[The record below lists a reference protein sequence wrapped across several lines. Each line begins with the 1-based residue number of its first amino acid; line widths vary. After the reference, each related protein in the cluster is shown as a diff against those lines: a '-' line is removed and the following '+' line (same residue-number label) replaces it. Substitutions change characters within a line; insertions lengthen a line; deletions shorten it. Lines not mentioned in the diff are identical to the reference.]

1 MLTAEKPINPN
12 PARALYENF
21 MTGEYGK
28 KWDDLPAGVQKRWAD
43 ALAAGV
49 IAMTSVR
56 IEPVEDFD
64 TGALRAASLQPGTI
78 AVLPEPTDIIFSDGE
93 PYAAI
98 TVDYLGCEYLS
109 RDVEN
114 IEKIAAAG
122 SKGPTEVVYLFR
134 GTRSKSPSPKP
145 VEPLALPYKNWRGEI
160 STRKILPIRLEFS
173 ATEWHPEPQWLL
185 IAIDVEKNVERSF
198 ALKDFNPPTPASP
211 VTSKAAEIV
220 TSMIKKSKDDLF
232 ERRQWGGPTIGA
244 DQIEHRVRA
253 YEDVI
258 AVLSAQVQDVAGL
271 ERLRDVTYA
280 VQHNP
285 NCPAK
290 YLVRLVGKSGRID
303 LKPYGNHF
311 PSVKHE
317 TGDVLGF
324 GKTLD
329 EAIDNAI
336 AAAAPAKQEGGE

>member
-1 MLTAEKPINPN
+1 MLTAEKSITPN

-64 TGALRAASLQPGTI
+64 TEALRAASLQPGTI

-93 PYAAI
+93 PYAAM

-134 GTRSKSPSPKP
+134 GT
-145 VEPLALPYKNWRGEI
+145 
-160 STRKILPIRLEFS
+160 
-173 ATEWHPEPQWLL
+173 
-185 IAIDVEKNVERSF
+185 
-198 ALKDFNPPTPASP
+198 
-211 VTSKAAEIV
+211 
-220 TSMIKKSKDDLF
+220 KSKNLPHKPL
-232 ERRQWGGPTIGA
+232 GYVTA
-244 DQIEHRVRA
+244 TRA
-253 YEDVI
+253 
-258 AVLSAQVQDVAGL
+258 
-271 ERLRDVTYA
+271 
-280 VQHNP
+280 
-285 NCPAK
+285 K
-290 YLVRLVGKSGRID
+290 
-303 LKPYGNHF
+303 
-311 PSVKHE
+311 
-317 TGDVLGF
+317 
-324 GKTLD
+324 
-329 EAIDNAI
+329 
-336 AAAAPAKQEGGE
+336 

>member
-1 MLTAEKPINPN
+1 MLTAEKSITPN

-64 TGALRAASLQPGTI
+64 TEALRAASLQPGMI

-122 SKGPTEVVYLFR
+122 SKGPTEIVYLFR

-160 STRKILPIRLEFS
+160 STRKILPIRLEFG

-211 VTSKAAEIV
+211 VTSKAVEIV

-244 DQIEHRVRA
+244 DQIEHRILA

-258 AVLSAQVQDVAGL
+258 AVLSAQVQDVAGWLPADQSPRGTVGLIRHRSGQIDYVYKTNNGEPFL
-271 ERLRDVTYA
+271 ETWRYA
-280 VQHNP
+280 GTANHGQQAP
-285 NCPAK
+285 WPEY
-290 YLVRLVGKSGRID
+290 YLPISAL
-303 LKPYGNHF
+303 P
-311 PSVKHE
+311 
-317 TGDVLGF
+317 
-324 GKTLD
+324 
-329 EAIDNAI
+329 
-336 AAAAPAKQEGGE
+336 AAPAKQEGGE

>member
-1 MLTAEKPINPN
+1 MLTAEKSITPN

-64 TGALRAASLQPGTI
+64 TEALRAASLQPGTI

-93 PYAAI
+93 PYAAM

-134 GTRSKSPSPKP
+134 GTKSKNLPHKPLGYVTATRAKAMREGLAGSMTVYEEQNDYFSEPVYLCTPPSSSAMWLPISEADKSISHVHIVGDMRIGNSYPVWVRDADGRVYEALWSDNENKAYWWDIEGESPVDP
-145 VEPLALPYKNWRGEI
+145 VEFMPHPLARLTI
-160 STRKILPIRLEFS
+160 TST
-173 ATEWHPEPQWLL
+173 
-185 IAIDVEKNVERSF
+185 
-198 ALKDFNPPTPASP
+198 
-211 VTSKAAEIV
+211 
-220 TSMIKKSKDDLF
+220 
-232 ERRQWGGPTIGA
+232 
-244 DQIEHRVRA
+244 
-253 YEDVI
+253 
-258 AVLSAQVQDVAGL
+258 
-271 ERLRDVTYA
+271 
-280 VQHNP
+280 
-285 NCPAK
+285 
-290 YLVRLVGKSGRID
+290 
-303 LKPYGNHF
+303 
-311 PSVKHE
+311 
-317 TGDVLGF
+317 
-324 GKTLD
+324 
-329 EAIDNAI
+329 
-336 AAAAPAKQEGGE
+336 GGEHHAD